1 MKTTLI
7 KIILSLFI
15 FALVVGCQ
23 REEVQNE
30 PTQTAPSNVRMA
42 ATPNLPATPFS
53 YANITLPAYLNT
65 PQIRNQINTPANNP
79 ITDQGAALGRVL
91 FYDKSLSA
99 NNTVA
104 CASCHQQNHAFSDP
118 ARFSRGFAGGLTTRN
133 SMSLVNARYYANG
146 RFFWDERASSLEVQ
160 ASMPIVHP
168 VEMGLT
174 MPQAVARLRTLDY
187 YPALFQNAFQSP
199 TIDSARVVRAL
210 AQFIRSMVSYRTK
223 YDVGRA
229 ALTGNQNVGNTNFAN
244 FTLQENEG
252 KQLFFNQG
260 NCNTCHSTETF
271 AAPGARNN
279 GLDVASSDNG
289 VGGVTGNA
297 NQNGLFKVPSLRDVE
312 KSAPYMHDGRFATL
326 EQVVEHY
333 NSQVRPHPNLS
344 PQLRGQNRQPRRLN
358 LTNAQK
364 AALVAFMK
372 TLTDTGI
379 ATDPKFSDP
388 FR

>member
-7 KIILSLFI
+7 KTILSLFI

-174 MPQAVARLRTLDY
+174 MTQAVAKLRTLDY
-187 YPALFQNAFQSP
+187 LPRF
-199 TIDSARVVRAL
+199 
-210 AQFIRSMVSYRTK
+210 VSKCFPKSHDR
-223 YDVGRA
+223 
-229 ALTGNQNVGNTNFAN
+229 L
-244 FTLQENEG
+244 
-252 KQLFFNQG
+252 
-260 NCNTCHSTETF
+260 
-271 AAPGARNN
+271 GACRE
-279 GLDVASSDNG
+279 G
-289 VGGVTGNA
+289 VGTIYPLDGV
-297 NQNGLFKVPSLRDVE
+297 VP
-312 KSAPYMHDGRFATL
+312 H
-326 EQVVEHY
+326 Q
-333 NSQVRPHPNLS
+333 
-344 PQLRGQNRQPRRLN
+344 
-358 LTNAQK
+358 
-364 AALVAFMK
+364 
-372 TLTDTGI
+372 I
-379 ATDPKFSDP
+379 
-388 FR
+388 